1 MMAFFYKKRVCFYVL
16 KIIILDKELSLQIN
30 IKSLAEKD
38 DYNITA

>member
-1 MMAFFYKKRVCFYVL
+1 MAFFIKKRVWFYVL

>member
-1 MMAFFYKKRVCFYVL
+1 MAFFIKKRVWFYVL
-16 KIIILDKELSLQIN
+16 KIIMLDKELSLQIN